1 MYPYYDHYRQNQ
13 KIVNDLI
20 KAINGEY
27 SATQCYAKLA
37 GMAPSVE
44 QREQIN
50 EILNDEKKHLQQF
63 SQIYTTLTGKQPRPQ
78 MTEECGETYLEG
90 LERSFR
96 DEQKTTDF
104 YHEIADEAADPV
116 IKEIFRRAAY
126 DEQNHA
132 VWFLYYLGKEK

>member
-13 KIVNDLI
+13 KLVNDLI

-27 SATQCYAKLA
+27 SATQCYVKLA
-37 GMAPSVE
+37 GMAPNEE
-44 QREQIN
+44 QRDQIN
-50 EILNDEKKHLQQF
+50 EILNDEKKHLRQF

-78 MTEECGETYLEG
+78 MVEECGETYLEG
-90 LERSFR
+90 LEASFK

-104 YHEIADEAADPV
+104 YHEIADEAADTV

-132 VWFLYYLGKEK
+132 VWFLYYFGKEK

>member
-1 MYPYYDHYRQNQ
+1 MYPYYEHYRQNQ
-13 KIVNDLI
+13 KLVNDLI

-37 GMAPSVE
+37 GMAPNAE
-44 QREQIN
+44 QRDQIN

-63 SQIYTTLTGKQPRPQ
+63 SQIYTTLTGKQPRP
-78 MTEECGETYLEG
+78 MLIEECGESYVAALEA
-90 LERSFR
+90 SFK
-96 DEQKTTDF
+96 DEQRTTDF

-116 IKEIFRRAAY
+116 IKEVFRRAAY

>member
-13 KIVNDLI
+13 KLISDLK

-37 GMAPSVE
+37 GMAKSAV
-44 QREQIN
+44 QRDQIN
-50 EILNDEKKHLQQF
+50 EILEDEKKHLRQF
-63 SQIYTTLTGKQPRPQ
+63 THIYRTLTGKQPQPQ
-78 MTEECGETYLEG
+78 MTEDCADTFIGG
-90 LERSFR
+90 LEASFK

-104 YHEIADEAADPV
+104 YHEIADDAADPV
-116 IKEIFRRAAY
+116 IKEVFRRAAF

-132 VWFLYYLGKEK
+132 VWFLYYLGKAK

>member
-13 KIVNDLI
+13 KLVNDLTES
-20 KAINGEY
+20 INGEY
-27 SATQCYAKLA
+27 SATQCYSKLA
-37 GMAPSVE
+37 GMAPNAE
-44 QREQIN
+44 QRDQIN
-50 EILNDEKKHLQQF
+50 EILNDEKKHLRQF

-78 MTEECGETYLEG
+78 MVEECSETYLEG
-90 LERSFR
+90 LEASFK

-132 VWFLYYLGKEK
+132 AWFLYFLGKEK

>member
-13 KIVNDLI
+13 KLVNDLM

-37 GMAPSVE
+37 GMAPNEE
-44 QREQIN
+44 QRDQIN
-50 EILNDEKKHLQQF
+50 EILNDEKKHLRQF

-78 MTEECGETYLEG
+78 MVERCRETYLEG
-90 LERSFR
+90 LEASFK
-96 DEQKTTDF
+96 DEQKTADF
-104 YHEIADEAADPV
+104 YHEIADEASDAT
-116 IKEIFRRAAY
+116 IKAMFRRAAY